1 MITNYNIHHMKI
13 KNILSLTLLLCL
25 CACNKSSESLTALQK
40 VMLSDPIQPIYLT
53 GDSTHIRLADY
64 VPTLSTADWDIA
76 YFDIWEMCDLDKE
89 VDLIMMKDDGN
100 YVPTFTLGKDYKDF
114 LSIVALPDLP
124 TKSGLICT
132 GCTEHTISFAFKE
145 EPKNPHFTILWQN
158 ILLQLPDLKQT
169 AEGYILTIPTD
180 HTKKGDSFIRI
191 YAADDDYL
199 YNALLIPL
207 QDMKPSI

>member
-1 MITNYNIHHMKI
+1 MKI
-13 KNILSLTLLLCL
+13 KYILSLPLLLCL

-40 VMLSDPIQPIYLT
+40 LMLSDPIQPIYLT
-53 GDSTHIRLADY
+53 GDSTHILLEDY
-64 VPTLSTADWDIA
+64 VPTLSAADWDIA
-76 YFDIWEMCDLDKE
+76 YFDIWEMCDIDKE
-89 VDLIMMKDDGN
+89 VDLIIAPDDGN
-100 YVPTFTLGKDYKDF
+100 YVPTLTLGKNYKDF

-132 GCTEHTISFAFKE
+132 GCTKHTISFAFEE
-145 EPKNPHFTILWQN
+145 EPKNPHFAILWQN

-169 AEGYILTIPTD
+169 AKEYVLTVPTD
-180 HTKKGDSFIRI
+180 YSKKGDSFIRI

-207 QDMKPSI
+207 HNMKPSI